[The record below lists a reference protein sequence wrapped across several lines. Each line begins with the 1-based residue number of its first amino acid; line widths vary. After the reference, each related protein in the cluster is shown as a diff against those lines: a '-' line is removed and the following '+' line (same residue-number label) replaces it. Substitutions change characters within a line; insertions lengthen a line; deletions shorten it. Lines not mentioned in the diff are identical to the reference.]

1 MKTMF
6 TAVSAYA
13 EPKSDNIRVSVH
25 KFFGD
30 TGQIMESEFV
40 SENSF
45 TLDLIRA
52 KRLIAN
58 LSVEVAKLEEAED

>member
-1 MKTMF
+1 
-6 TAVSAYA
+6 
-13 EPKSDNIRVSVH
+13 
-25 KFFGD
+25 
-30 TGQIMESEFV
+30 MESEFV